1 MKKDSKKVGIE
12 LILVSAFRSIKRQQ
26 ELIND
31 KRKKGI
37 PDKEIFKVLA
47 PAGHSEHHTGC
58 ALDLHTPNSAILEE
72 DFEKTS
78 AFAWLNKNAGLYGF
92 ELSYPR
98 DNPTGL
104 YMNLGIGALEIKVIL
119 LLKINILPPQLAVQL
134 QAEQAAL
141 QHESPSPQQPLH
153 FFSQSQAVKANVTK
167 PNTNILVIFFIMTI
181 SL

>member
-1 MKKDSKKVGIE
+1 MIPLPPQKEEKQLITFEENNEIFKATLSTYNAWTEMKKDSKKVGIE
-12 LILVSAFRSIKRQQ
+12 LILVSAFRSIKRQE

-72 DFEKTS
+72 DFEKTL
-78 AFAWLNKNAGLYGF
+78 AFAWLNKNAGFYGF

-98 DNPTGL
+98 DNPYGVV
-104 YMNLGIGALEIKVIL
+104 YEPWHWCFRDKSNLV
-119 LLKINILPPQLAVQL
+119 
-134 QAEQAAL
+134 
-141 QHESPSPQQPLH
+141 
-153 FFSQSQAVKANVTK
+153 VKN
-167 PNTNILVIFFIMTI
+167 
-181 SL
+181 